1 MSSRSHRGASG
12 TCVCLMLLVALNEC
26 GPALA
31 ARAQAPAVNGRSK
44 ADAERMQQRLDRIA
58 RIGLESKHPGA
69 PAQRTGL
76 PEREMNAYLR
86 LILQPQLPTGVID
99 PSAVLVGEGQFAVRV
114 TFDLDVVRGQRERE
128 RTDPLRY
135 VGGRVPVS
143 MDCILRARD
152 GLGTIEFR
160 SATLSGLPI
169 PKFVVQ
175 ELVSYAT
182 RSPDMPNGF
191 RFDEPFP
198 LPANIR
204 EVHITRG
211 EAVVIQ

>member
-1 MSSRSHRGASG
+1 MSLSLRRVSPRSRVTWFLSVVLSG
-12 TCVCLMLLVALNEC
+12 CAL
-26 GPALA
+26 AHA
-31 ARAQAPAVNGRSK
+31 ARAQTPAANSPSR
-44 ADAERMQQRLDRIA
+44 ADADKLQQKLDRIA
-58 RIGLESKHPGA
+58 RIGLEPRGAPA
-69 PAQRTGL
+69 PAQRTAL

-86 LILQPQLPTGVID
+86 LVLQPQLPTGVID
-99 PSAVLVGEGQFAVRV
+99 PAAVLVGGGEFTVRV
-114 TFDLDVVRGQRERE
+114 TFDLDVVRGQRER
-128 RTDPLRY
+128 TAADPLRY

-143 MDCILRARD
+143 MECVLRTRD
-152 GLGTIEFR
+152 GQGTLEFH
-160 SATLSGLPI
+160 SATMRGLPI

-182 RSPDMPNGF
+182 RTPDTPNGF

-204 EVHITRG
+204 EVQINKG